1 MAFAYYAR
9 LGAGQ
14 KKIYDRSAAVL
25 TVPLP
30 APGKFSAA
38 ARALQTALPADDR
51 AGVERATAAIL
62 GEVHRQLGVRA
73 ARVEVLAVRPH
84 NTRGELHGLYTRAPN
99 ATAVIQ
105 LWMRTAKLR
114 RPAAFKTF
122 LRTALHES
130 GHHLDYEHFKFA
142 DSFHTEGFFARAE
155 HLFKQ
160 ILGAMESAAA
170 PPLPL
175 TP

>member
-9 LGAGQ
+9 LSAGQ
-14 KKIYDRSAAVL
+14 KKIYDRSAAL
-25 TVPLP
+25 TAVPLP
-30 APGKFSAA
+30 APAAFVAPAA
-38 ARALQTALPADDR
+38 ALRAALPLDDR

-62 GEVHRQLGVRA
+62 DEVHRQLRVSR

-84 NTRGELHGLYTRAPN
+84 NTRGELHGLYTRAPRE
-99 ATAVIQ
+99 TAVIQ

-130 GHHLDYEHFKFA
+130 GHHLDYELFKFA

-160 ILGAMESAAA
+160 ILAALDPSEA
-170 PPLPL
+170 ALPL
-175 TP
+175 GA